1 MSIHKSQDMRK
12 LFVLCAAL
20 LAATV
25 LSCNRE
31 LPSVPVIG
39 VELSPESLE
48 IEVGAQA
55 VLSANVLPK
64 DAGNREVA
72 FSSSRETVA
81 TVSPDGIVEAL
92 SAGTAIITVTTS
104 EGNFK
109 AHCSVTVLENIGT
122 GTGTAGNISCRNAAI
137 SGKVK
142 LPGAESSGIS
152 FGIQYS
158 TALDFREG
166 ETVCLEAGS
175 CDAEN
180 NFTVHTGV
188 LEPETTYYY
197 RSFVTNRGETLT
209 GEIKSFKTLPVSSM
223 IQTLDPSAL
232 TFSECELN
240 ASLILTDCIYKELE
254 YGFELSRDGEFAYAK
269 VSDNLADGHFSQSAA
284 LEAEHEYTCLAYV
297 KLDGRTYKAEA
308 KSFTAPSKPV
318 SGVALSPESVEIK
331 IGSKAVLV
339 ATVSPQDAGNKA
351 VVFSSDNESVATVSQ
366 EGEITAVSAGTATVA
381 VTTVDGNFKAY
392 CSVKVL
398 ESMKVSTGAVS
409 NISCR
414 NAMISGAAERP
425 DTEAYEFSFGIMY
438 STDADFREGSTVRV
452 AAESADAD
460 NGFTIVSG
468 VLEPETTYYY
478 RSYMSDGSETVL
490 GETGTFKTLD
500 VSSLIK
506 TVEPEIRNL
515 KSYLLKGE
523 FNLTDC
529 VYETEEKGFEYTG
542 NGSTYTLK
550 PDDYSDK
557 GMSGLIKYYANTS
570 PGQEYSYRAFVK
582 LDGRT
587 YWGERVKYTVPEIQA
602 TVTAYVDD
610 TYFISSIIKGKV
622 DIVSEGSFNLSV
634 ILYYSTT
641 ENTLEGLKAKG
652 IKAESPLSS
661 FAMELRPLASDTKYY
676 YAVVAK
682 VDDAEFN
689 TAVQTFTTQKI
700 TGTVT
705 AESSEVSF
713 YSARI
718 SGKTAATS
726 PGLTVPK
733 SAVLYYSSTAST
745 LSALKSSGKATALT
759 LDSSGNYSLDLSID
773 QDTKYYYTVV
783 MKAYDKEFDSGV
795 KSFTTKQ
802 FLVDLGLSVNW
813 ASFNLGASV
822 PEGYGGYYMWGGTQ
836 DVSDLSINL
845 SWETCPFHEGNSD
858 PKSGWTKY
866 NVNGVPSLTLLPEHD
881 AVHRALGGNWH
892 IPTSAEW
899 NELKSNCTFTET
911 SINGVSGYKVQ
922 SKVEG
927 YKDKWI
933 FLPKAGRRSGN
944 ILDDKGIECVY
955 WSSNYNKTY
964 PRTAYSYSLPTSGE
978 AGSSRYFGM
987 PLRPVISK

>member
-1 MSIHKSQDMRK
+1 MKKSFGIH
-12 LFVLCAAL
+12 L
-20 LAATV
+20 LACV
-25 LSCNRE
+25 LAASLFSCTRE
-31 LPSVPVIG
+31 LPTVPVTG
-39 VELSPESLE
+39 VELSHESLE
-48 IEVGAQA
+48 IEVGEQEVVAA
-55 VLSANVLPK
+55 TVLPQN
-64 DAGNREVA
+64 ASNRAVV
-72 FSSSRETVA
+72 FSSSRESVA
-81 TVSPDGIVEAL
+81 TVSQDGIVEGV
-92 SAGTAIITVTTS
+92 SAGSAIITITTE

-109 AHCSVTVLENIGT
+109 AHCSVTVLENINAGT
-122 GTGTAGNISCRNAAI
+122 GTVSNISCRNAVI
-137 SGKVK
+137 SGTAK
-142 LPGAESSGIS
+142 LPKEGSEGLS
-152 FGIQYS
+152 FGIMYS
-158 TALDFREG
+158 ANLEFPEAS
-166 ETVCLEAGS
+166 TVRIAAES
-175 CDAEN
+175 TDADN
-180 NFTVHTGV
+180 NFSIVTET

-197 RSFVTNRGETLT
+197 RGFVSEGGETVL
-209 GEIKSFKTLPVSSM
+209 GEAKSFKTLPLSSM
-223 IQTLDPSAL
+223 IQTLDPSEL
-232 TFSECELN
+232 TFNGCELN

-254 YGFELSRDGEFAYAK
+254 YGFELSIDGKFAYAK
-269 VSDNLADGHFSQSAA
+269 ASDNLAEGQFSQAA
-284 LEAEHEYTCLAYV
+284 VLEAEHEYSCLAYV

-318 SGVALSPESVEIK
+318 SGVAVSPESVEIK
-331 IGSKAVLV
+331 IGSKAVLA

-366 EGEITAVSAGTATVA
+366 EGEITGVSAGTATVA

-515 KSYLLKGE
+515 KSTLLKGE

-529 VYETEEKGFEYTG
+529 VYETEEKGFEYTAD
-542 NGSTYTLK
+542 GSTYTLNA
-550 PDDYSDK
+550 DDYSDK

-610 TYFISSIIKGKV
+610 TYFICSIIKGRV
-622 DIVSEGSFNLSV
+622 DIISEGSFNLSV

-700 TGTVT
+700 TGKVT
-705 AESSEVSF
+705 AESSELSF

-718 SGKTAATS
+718 SGNTAATS

-745 LSALKSSGKATALT
+745 LSALKSSGRATALT

-783 MKAYDKEFDSGV
+783 MTAYDKEFDSGV

-858 PKSGWTKY
+858 PASGWTKY
-866 NVNGVPSLTLLPEHD
+866 NKNGVPSLTLLPEHD

-922 SKVEG
+922 SNVEG

-944 ILDDKGIECVY
+944 KLSDKGSECVY
-955 WSSNYNKTY
+955 WSSNYNQTY